1 MSTLLVFIA
10 GAAVGGTVAWLI
22 ALRFAAREPVT
33 AVSPP
38 VPDEMLASDTAT
50 HLASAIP
57 AESTFEPLAHILI
70 ERCSVRVALPCALVM
85 REKVG
90 AAVHISA
97 VAGGLDTRLLGIEV
111 PLESPAGRAITDN
124 IPVAGAPDEKVVSI
138 DRRDRRRYSGGGVA
152 VPLSQGGLTYGAVVA
167 FGEPPAGTQDAI
179 EALTIEVK
187 RFVPVLVPAFSAAVQ
202 AKRAETDDLTGLP
215 NRRAFTRQQSLLNKA
230 EKASLVILD
239 IDHFKD
245 VNDSLG
251 HQAGDAALRHIAR
264 VVRQAL
270 RPKDTLSRIG
280 GEEFAIWMP
289 GADLKTGEE
298 VAERVRSAVADS
310 PFRFSGTERVITVS
324 CGVASYPSPTKAI
337 ENLMGVAD
345 SALYQAKH
353 AGRNRVVAN
362 AAAG

>member
-1 MSTLLVFIA
+1 MITILVFFV

-33 AVSPP
+33 IVAPP
-38 VPDEMLASDTAT
+38 LPDEILASDTAT
-50 HLASAIP
+50 HLAAAIT
-57 AESTFEPLAHILI
+57 AESTFEPLAQILLA
-70 ERCSVRVALPCALVM
+70 RCAARVALPCALVM
-85 REKVG
+85 RERVG

-97 VAGGLDTRLLGIEV
+97 VAGGLDSRMLGMEV

-124 IPVAGAPDEKVVSI
+124 IPVVGASDEKVVSI
-138 DRRDRRRYSGGGVA
+138 DRRDRRRYSGGGVS
-152 VPLSQGGLTYGAVVA
+152 VPLAQGGMTYGAVIA
-167 FGEPPAGTQDAI
+167 FGEPPAGAQDAV
-179 EALTIEVK
+179 EAMSAEVK

-202 AKRAETDDLTGLP
+202 SRRAETDDLTGLP
-215 NRRAFTRQQSLLNKA
+215 NRRAFTRLQNQLNKA
-230 EKASLVILD
+230 DRTALIILD

-264 VVRQAL
+264 VVREAL

-298 VAERVRSAVADS
+298 VAERVRSTVFDS
-310 PFRFSGTERVITVS
+310 PFRFAGTERVITVS
-324 CGVASYPSPTKAI
+324 CGVASYPAPTKAI

-345 SALYQAKH
+345 AALYQAKH